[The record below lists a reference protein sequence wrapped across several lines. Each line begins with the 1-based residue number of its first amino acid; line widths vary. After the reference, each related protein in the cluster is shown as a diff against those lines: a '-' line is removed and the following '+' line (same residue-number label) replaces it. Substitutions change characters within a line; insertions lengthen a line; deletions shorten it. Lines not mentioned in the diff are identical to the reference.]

1 MSQLYKASD
10 RVMGIWVDF
19 IEADTSKEAMEIM
32 RNRILEKADEYRSR
46 IKERMIAA
54 GLDPK
59 DPKYTMVV
67 DYAVMN
73 KNESLDRRLLAER
86 RYYYIELPKEEK

>member
-32 RNRILEKADEYRSR
+32 RNSILENADKYRSR

-59 DPKYTMVV
+59 DSKYTMVV

-73 KNESLDRRLLAER
+73 KNESLDKGFITDGRFNCV
-86 RYYYIELPKEEK
+86 ELPKEEK